1 MKALLLIIIG
11 VIGGVIGG
19 MGMGGGTLLIPLL
32 TIFVGV
38 EQHSAQALNLLAFI
52 PMSVVA
58 IAIHIKN
65 KLIDFKQVLPIAIP
79 AVAAGVGSSVLSKL
93 TGARALSRWFGL
105 FLVAL
110 GIYQLIS
117 AIVALVKNIREKRRE
132 LLKMPDEVDSR
143 HISATLF

>member
-1 MKALLLIIIG
+1 MKVLLLIIIG
-11 VIGGVIGG
+11 IIGGVIGG

-38 EQHSAQALNLLAFI
+38 EQHAAQALNLLAFI
-52 PMSVVA
+52 PMSGVA

-65 KLIDFKQVLPIAIP
+65 KLVDFKQVLPIAIP

-105 FLVAL
+105 FLVVL
-110 GIYQLIS
+110 GIYQLIT
-117 AIVALVKNIREKRRE
+117 AIIALVGSIRKKRRE
-132 LLKMPDEVDSR
+132 LLEFPEEVASR
-143 HISATLF
+143 HISASLT

>member
-117 AIVALVKNIREKRRE
+117 AIVALVKKIREKRRE

>member
-1 MKALLLIIIG
+1 MLLIIIG

-105 FLVAL
+105 FLVSL